1 MSMMTEFK
9 EFALRGN
16 MVDLAVGIV
25 VGGAFSGLVQ
35 SFVKDVMMP
44 PIGLL
49 IGGVDFNSWSIP
61 LGSGQPIAIGT
72 FITTLLNFLILAFS
86 VFMVIKAMN
95 KMADKAIARPVAST
109 KPV

>member
-1 MSMMTEFK
+1 MGMMQEFK
-9 EFALRGN
+9 EFAMRGN

-35 SFVKDVMMP
+35 SFVKDVIMP

-49 IGGVDFNSWSIP
+49 IGGVDFSEIKIRLNEATAIN
-61 LGSGQPIAIGT
+61 IGT
-72 FITTLLNFLILAFS
+72 FVTTLLNFVILAFA
-86 VFMVIKAMN
+86 VFLVIKAMN
-95 KMADKAIARPVAST
+95 KMSGKQVASE

>member
-1 MSMMTEFK
+1 MGMMQEFK
-9 EFALRGN
+9 EFAMRGN

-35 SFVKDVMMP
+35 SFVKDVIMP

-49 IGGVDFNSWSIP
+49 IGGVDFSEIKIRLNEATAIN
-61 LGSGQPIAIGT
+61 IGT
-72 FITTLLNFLILAFS
+72 FVTTLLNFIILAFA
-86 VFMVIKAMN
+86 VFLVIKAMN
-95 KMADKAIARPVAST
+95 KMSGKQVASE

>member
-49 IGGVDFNSWSIP
+49 IGDRK
-61 LGSGQPIAIGT
+61 
-72 FITTLLNFLILAFS
+72 S
-86 VFMVIKAMN
+86 VV
-95 KMADKAIARPVAST
+95 
-109 KPV
+109 